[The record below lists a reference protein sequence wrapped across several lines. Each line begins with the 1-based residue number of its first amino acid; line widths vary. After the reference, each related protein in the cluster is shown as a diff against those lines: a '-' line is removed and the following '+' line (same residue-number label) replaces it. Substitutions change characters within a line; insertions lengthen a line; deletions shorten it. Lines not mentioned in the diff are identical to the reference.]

1 MQLWNFFHPL
11 IVVAYIYFIFFNI
24 ILVLDIIIK
33 LNFFYYLFFHTKRE
47 DILYGYFVLTILLNY
62 LQKGID
68 ENWAAALEHNPE
80 AFARVVCIIYLSSTP
95 AITIT
100 YIHTYIYIYIYFFV
114 LILKFLMQLFR
125 LCCTWTW
132 RLMVSH

>member
-1 MQLWNFFHPL
+1 M
-11 IVVAYIYFIFFNI
+11 AYIYFIFFNI

-33 LNFFYYLFFHTKRE
+33 LNFFYYLFFHTKKE

-100 YIHTYIYIYIYFFV
+100 YIHTYIYIYIYFCIDFE
-114 LILKFLMQLFR
+114 
-125 LCCTWTW
+125 
-132 RLMVSH
+132 VSHATLQVMLYVDMEVNGFPLKVTTR